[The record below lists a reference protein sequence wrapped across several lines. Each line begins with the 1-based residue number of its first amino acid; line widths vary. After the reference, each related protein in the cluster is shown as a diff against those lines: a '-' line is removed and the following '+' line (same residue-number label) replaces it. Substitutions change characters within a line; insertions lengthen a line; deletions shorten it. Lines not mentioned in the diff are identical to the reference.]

1 MNTPTTLTASEC
13 ESLLSLSDSEL
24 TSILRQLS
32 TEQQS
37 SILRQLY
44 SHRPPTELQRQIQK
58 NLEVYYPHVL
68 SRRQRVFL
76 DLTDEE
82 AFYGG
87 AAGGGKSDAL
97 ICAALQYIHVPGYQ
111 AIVFRRTN
119 PNLEEIVQRT
129 QEWFAGR
136 ASWNGQKHRWT
147 FDNPGGQS
155 RLYLGHMQHEVDK
168 FNYKGQEFQFIGWDE
183 ATEFIETQ
191 YTYLFSRLRRPKCN
205 RHKVAKQDC
214 PTCRRAMLLG
224 AVPLRVRAASNP
236 DGEGRDWV
244 RRRWVSQEAA
254 EAICSGNYGT
264 LYFNEYEGH
273 RIPFVPSR
281 ATDNPGLDVESY
293 YDKSLSRLDPVTRER
308 LKMGDWLIR
317 ADGLIR
323 QEWLRYFEMRG
334 QIIQL
339 LGADGKVHAHCDER
353 ECRRFVTIDPAGTS
367 AERSKEA
374 KGNPHS
380 WSVAQVWDV
389 LPSKFGQNLVL
400 RHVWRARV
408 DFPGLLQGITKVF
421 REWNPSKLL
430 IENEKL
436 GVAVVPMLQ
445 GIMPITCCHTGGKDK
460 VTRAAPLLNML
471 QKGQV
476 YLPRY
481 DADWRPALESE
492 WLSWQGLE
500 DQVADQ
506 IDPASYAAIE
516 VGSGSSSVIPVD
528 FAFWNGTG

>member
-1 MNTPTTLTASEC
+1 MNTPIHLTPIEV
-13 ESLLSLSDSEL
+13 ESLLSLSDTEL
-24 TSILRQLS
+24 FTILSQFPKG
-32 TEQQS
+32 QQS
-37 SILRQLY
+37 SILTRLANHQPLTA
-44 SHRPPTELQRQIQK
+44 HQRQIER
-58 NLEVYYPHVL
+58 NVERFYPHIL
-68 SRRQRVFL
+68 SDRQRIFTE
-76 DLTDEE
+76 LTDEE
-82 AFYGG
+82 GFYGG

-111 AIVFRRTN
+111 AIVFRRTR
-119 PNLEEIVQRT
+119 PNMEEIVQRT
-129 QEWFAGR
+129 HEWFNGKAE
-136 ASWNGQKHRWT
+136 WNGDKNRWT
-147 FDNPGGQS
+147 FSNPGGS
-155 RLYLGHMQHEVDK
+155 ARLYLGHMQYEKDK
-168 FNYKGQEFQFIGWDE
+168 YNYKGPEFQYIAWDE
-183 ATEFIETQ
+183 LTEFVETQ
-191 YTYLFSRLRRPKCN
+191 FTYMFSRLRRPKCN
-205 RHKVAKQDC
+205 RHKVRKLDC
-214 PTCRRAMLLG
+214 HTCTRAALLG
-224 AVPLRVRAASNP
+224 MVPLRVRAASNP

-244 RRRWVSQEAA
+244 RNRYVSQEAA
-254 EAICSGNYGT
+254 EAICSGTYGT
-264 LYFNEYEGH
+264 LYYNEHDGH

-308 LKMGDWLIR
+308 LKVGDWLIR

-323 QEWLRYFEMRG
+323 QEWLRYFEMGG
-334 QIIQL
+334 QHIQL
-339 LGADGKVHAHCDER
+339 LGADGKVHSHCDER

-374 KGNPHS
+374 KGKAHS

-389 LPSKFGQNLVL
+389 LPAKFGQNLVL

-445 GIMPITCCHTGGKDK
+445 GIMPISCCHTGGKDK

-506 IDPASYAAIE
+506 IDPAAYAAIE
-516 VGSGSSSVIPVD
+516 VGSGASSTVSVD
-528 FAFWNGTG
+528 FAFWQGAG